1 MTVFYPSIS
10 PRYTSVAFLMSNG
23 ESEGSSTKNRS
34 PADRFCS
41 AVDHLQK
48 RNSRSRKRES
58 KSILFGLM
66 GNKGKKAEPTVK
78 EPSERAQFYSAR
90 VCVTCAMCAYY
101 TYTLDIIE
109 KISPFS
115 ETFHSFCRRRAPV
128 IQAKYA
134 RNR

>member
-1 MTVFYPSIS
+1 VTVFYPSIS

-78 EPSERAQFYSAR
+78 EPSERAQFYFAC
-90 VCVTCAMCAYY
+90 VCVTCAYY
-101 TYTLDIIE
+101 TYTVNIKE

-128 IQAKYA
+128 IQAMYA